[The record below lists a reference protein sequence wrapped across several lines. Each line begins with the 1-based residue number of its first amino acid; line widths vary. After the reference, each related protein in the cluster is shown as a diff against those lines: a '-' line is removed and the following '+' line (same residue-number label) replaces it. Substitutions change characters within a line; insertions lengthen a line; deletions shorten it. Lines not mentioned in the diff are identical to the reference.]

1 MKRMLILL
9 LSVLLLSAC
18 AAGGQAPAPE
28 PSALPESPSSLSESA
43 PEPVSEPAPEPV
55 SSQPEEPPS
64 APNRV
69 EMNPDTSVEDW
80 VAPPPKEEDRDRMA
94 NYLETTLTD
103 EKYTSFYWRE
113 EGLGVLTPD
122 VERVKEVVA
131 AYDGPAIDMEYCEA
145 AISKAR
151 HDAAREAFLKLQKSL
166 QNTSNPIIANS
177 GTFGLPDDPDPG
189 KIHIEIHQMHPA
201 LQEFLDT
208 GGYGDC
214 FVVNI
219 TGADSPIVNP
229 DT

>member
-28 PSALPESPSSLSESA
+28 PSALPESLSSLSESA

-69 EMNPDTSVEDW
+69 EMNLDTSVEDW
-80 VAPPPKEEDRDRMA
+80 VAPPPKEEGRDRMA

-166 QNTSNPIIANS
+166 QNTSNPIIA
-177 GTFGLPDDPDPG
+177 L
-189 KIHIEIHQMHPA
+189 
-201 LQEFLDT
+201 
-208 GGYGDC
+208 
-214 FVVNI
+214 
-219 TGADSPIVNP
+219 SPIP
-229 DT
+229 GPSGCRMTPTPERSISRSTRCTLPSRSFWTPAAMGIALW

>member
-1 MKRMLILL
+1 
-9 LSVLLLSAC
+9 
-18 AAGGQAPAPE
+18 
-28 PSALPESPSSLSESA
+28 
-43 PEPVSEPAPEPV
+43 
-55 SSQPEEPPS
+55 
-64 APNRV
+64 
-69 EMNPDTSVEDW
+69 MNPDTSVEDW